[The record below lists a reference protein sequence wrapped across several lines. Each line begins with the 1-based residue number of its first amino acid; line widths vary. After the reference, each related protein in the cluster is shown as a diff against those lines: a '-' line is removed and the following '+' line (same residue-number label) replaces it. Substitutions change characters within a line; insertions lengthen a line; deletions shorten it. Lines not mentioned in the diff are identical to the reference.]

1 MTRRLFGTLC
11 GLVFLVN
18 FGRVVFAPLL
28 ETLMGTFGVG
38 AGVGGFVATL
48 AWLGTALP
56 RIPMGYILTRV
67 PRHRVVLST
76 GAFLAGSALLTALA
90 PSVLVLSVGALCLGI
105 ASGAYFVAA
114 VPLVS
119 ALYPDRVGRAVGIHG
134 TASQVAAVLAPAI
147 VTALLLVSWRAV
159 FVLLAG
165 AALVVTFVL
174 TRTIRDVPD
183 LVGRPPELEFLAVV
197 RTHWRLLLTGVAMVG
212 AAGFVWQGLFN
223 FYVTYLTQAKGLSQP
238 TAQALLTV
246 VFAAGVPAFWYSGR
260 LADRLP
266 HVPYILGIIAAFSV
280 CVLAL
285 TVVESLPALA
295 LVTVAVGYVI
305 HSLFPALDT
314 FVLDALPVETGAS
327 GYAVF
332 SGAALL
338 VEANGSG
345 VVGALTGAGYGFES
359 IFRVFAVGLLA
370 VLLVLVELYRTG
382 RLPGTVD
389 EAQPS
394 PADGG

>member
-56 RIPMGYILTRV
+56 RIPMGYVLMHV
-67 PRHRVVLST
+67 SRHRVVLVT
-76 GAFLAGSALLTALA
+76 GAFLTLSALVTALA
-90 PSVLVLSVGALCLGI
+90 PSIPVLALGALCLGV

-119 ALYPDRVGRAVGIHG
+119 ALYPERVGRAIGIHG
-134 TASQVAAVLAPAI
+134 TASQLAAVLAPGVVTVVLVVASWRAVFVGLAVASAI
-147 VTALLLVSWRAV
+147 VTALLVRSVREV
-159 FVLLAG
+159 PT
-165 AALVVTFVL
+165 ALEQ
-174 TRTIRDVPD
+174 
-183 LVGRPPELEFLAVV
+183 PPERDFLGVV
-197 RTHWRLLLTGVAMVG
+197 RTHWQLLCTGVVMVG

-223 FYVTYLTQAKGLSQP
+223 FYVTYMTQAKGLP
-238 TAQALLTV
+238 TSTARALLTL

-266 HVPYILGIIAAFSV
+266 YVPYILAILAAFSG

-285 TVVESLPALA
+285 TAVASLPAL
-295 LVTVAVGYVI
+295 VVMTAVLGYVI
-305 HSLFPALDT
+305 HSLFPALDAYM
-314 FVLDALPVETGAS
+314 LDALPVETSAS

-332 SGAALL
+332 SGTALL

-359 IFRVFAVGLLA
+359 VFRAFSLGLLV
-370 VLLVLVELYRTG
+370 VLCALAGLHRTD
-382 RLPGTVD
+382 RLPDATD
-389 EAQPS
+389 AKTR
-394 PADGG
+394 